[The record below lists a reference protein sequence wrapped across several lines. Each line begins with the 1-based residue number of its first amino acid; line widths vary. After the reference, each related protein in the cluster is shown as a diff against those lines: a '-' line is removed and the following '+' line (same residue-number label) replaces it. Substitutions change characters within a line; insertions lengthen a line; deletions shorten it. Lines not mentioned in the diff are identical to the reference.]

1 MHLNKVKF
9 YPVVILFF
17 SILFLNTS
25 CNKNGY
31 QKTENGLEYKIIE
44 SKKGRQPKLTDI
56 LRMNIAFVSQSDST
70 FAKGDKYITELFQPA
85 FKGGIEEGFA
95 LMTEGDSA
103 SFLIPSDSVFKY
115 IFKQAMP
122 AFIKSGEK
130 IRVEVRMLEVK
141 TKEEFEKLAN
151 QEINAYI
158 QQDKLEI
165 ENYLAQNNIPGTAVQ
180 PGFYFLILNEG
191 GGMLPSAGDT
201 VRIRFTAKLLTGQ
214 VFESSAQIGKDFQ
227 YVMGAPEVPVIWNI
241 ATANLR
247 VGGTYRMIVDTKNRK
262 GLPGVNKLK
271 GPGSVIYDIQLVS
284 INGKASV

>member
-1 MHLNKVKF
+1 M
-9 YPVVILFF
+9 LF
-17 SILFLNTS
+17 
-25 CNKNGY
+25 
-31 QKTENGLEYKIIE
+31 
-44 SKKGRQPKLTDI
+44 R
-56 LRMNIAFVSQSDST
+56 SDST

-191 GGMLPSAGDT
+191 GGMLPAAGDT

-214 VFESSAQIGKDFQ
+214 VFESSADRKSTRLNSSHEWIS
-227 YVMGAPEVPVIWNI
+227 
-241 ATANLR
+241 
-247 VGGTYRMIVDTKNRK
+247 RM
-262 GLPGVNKLK
+262 P
-271 GPGSVIYDIQLVS
+271 SS
-284 INGKASV
+284 A